1 MICGIFS
8 TMADIIS
15 GLFSI
20 LSSVVHKMNFI
31 VFWGDSLCIISKIMS
46 SEKESHSVK
55 LSNIIITF
63 PSFFYMLFVYLIKA
77 VTILSFSST
86 FETKRSVI
94 ADVKSKIPKSSKSAI
109 LNTVFTTPFPI
120 LIIDL

>member
-1 MICGIFS
+1 
-8 TMADIIS
+8 
-15 GLFSI
+15 
-20 LSSVVHKMNFI
+20 
-31 VFWGDSLCIISKIMS
+31 MS

-63 PSFFYMLFVYLIKA
+63 PSFFSMLFVYLIKA

-109 LNTVFTTPFPI
+109 LNTDVYKRQTQ
-120 LIIDL
+120 

>member
-8 TMADIIS
+8 TMADNIS

-55 LSNIIITF
+55 LSNIFITF
-63 PSFFYMLFVYLIKA
+63 PSFI
-77 VTILSFSST
+77 
-86 FETKRSVI
+86 
-94 ADVKSKIPKSSKSAI
+94 
-109 LNTVFTTPFPI
+109 
-120 LIIDL
+120 